1 MMRTN
6 SQLHKATSRKQTTQ
20 FDLAV
25 SFLWLSQYSISF
37 LVERQRIELCSLAY
51 QTSAF
56 KPVCYR
62 SSCKGRSSRIV
73 CENNLYGHR
82 SRLTATPLSRAE
94 GIQTLTPFGNRF

>member
-62 SSCKGRSSRIV
+62 SSNEGCSSRIV
-73 CENNLYGHR
+73 CENNLYRHR
-82 SRLTATPLSRAE
+82 SRLTATPSVGQKGLE
-94 GIQTLTPFGNRF
+94 PLTPFGRSF